1 MVLLQDANM
10 DIMKTIQ
17 FIKLLFYNVF
27 YISEIKEDN
36 KRSVSSTLPA
46 VIGGTL
52 GACIILLVSAV
63 LLMKR

>member
-17 FIKLLFYNVF
+17 FIKLLFYNMF

-46 VIGGTL
+46 VIGGTFS
-52 GACIILLVSAV
+52 ACLILLVSAV